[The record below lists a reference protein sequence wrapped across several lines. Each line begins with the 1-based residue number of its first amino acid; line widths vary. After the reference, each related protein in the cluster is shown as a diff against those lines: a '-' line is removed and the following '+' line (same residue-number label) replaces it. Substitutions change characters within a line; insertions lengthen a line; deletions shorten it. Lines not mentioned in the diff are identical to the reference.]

1 MPAHMKKPH
10 TKTVAHIAWH
20 GARYSVPLKVIEK
33 YKVTARDS
41 DDDVKTIND
50 AFGDLIEKYGEPGVL
65 LKGLRHKEGL
75 SQIEFAKII
84 GITQTNL
91 SAMENERRAIGK
103 EIAKRIMNRFGVDY
117 RLLL

>member
-1 MPAHMKKPH
+1 MPARMKKLH
-10 TKTVAHIAWH
+10 TKTVANIAWH

-33 YKVTARDS
+33 YKVTDHD

-50 AFGDLIEKYGEPGVL
+50 AFGDLIEKYGEPGML

-103 EIAKRIMNRFGVDY
+103 DIAKRIMDHFGVDY
-117 RLLL
+117 RLFL